1 MLLGQEAFIGLIKR
15 YYLRASQAPYKND
28 MKYKRKITSG
38 ALALTLFVGGSSAY
52 AANVQG
58 PTTASTQPTHFFHSK
73 AEAKSGQRNKHGA
86 RGLGLNHNK
95 VIGKVAAITATG
107 FTLEAHGPK
116 PFHRD
121 RIASSTHPEMVAF
134 DIRTTGST
142 IYQKDGATSTVAD
155 LVVGQKVIVVGTIDS
170 AAQVVS
176 ASKVNIITK
185 IPDKMTRGAKKD

>member
-1 MLLGQEAFIGLIKR
+1 
-15 YYLRASQAPYKND
+15 

-58 PTTASTQPTHFFHSK
+58 PAAASVQPTHSFHSK
-73 AEAKSGQRNKHGA
+73 AEAKSGQRSRHGA
-86 RGLGLNHNK
+86 RGLGLNHNR
-95 VIGKVAAITATG
+95 VIGKVSAITSTG

-116 PFHRD
+116 PFHHD
-121 RIASSTHPEMVAF
+121 GIASSTHPEMVAF

-142 IYQKDGATSTVAD
+142 VYQKDGATSTVAD
-155 LVVGQKVIVVGTIDS
+155 LAVGQKVVVVGTIDS

-176 ASKVNIITK
+176 ATKVNIITK
-185 IPDKMTRGAKKD
+185 IPDKMARGAKKD